1 MHHFDG
7 GINMAQSISVVIA
20 DRSYPLQV
28 KSPEHEEMIRKAVED
43 INRRV
48 KFYLD
53 KYPTKGMIEV
63 LSLVALNVGI
73 VNSGLQ
79 KQLENVLEEE
89 GALLKELEA
98 YLDNME

>member
-1 MHHFDG
+1 
-7 GINMAQSISVVIA
+7 MAQSISVVIA

>member
-1 MHHFDG
+1 
-7 GINMAQSISVVIA
+7 MAQSISVVIA

-28 KSPEHEEMIRKAVED
+28 KSPEHEEMIRKAVDD

-79 KQLENVLEEE
+79 KQLENALEEE

>member
-1 MHHFDG
+1 
-7 GINMAQSISVVIA
+7 MAQSISVVIA

-28 KSPEHEEMIRKAVED
+28 KSPEHEEMIRKAVDD

-79 KQLENVLEEE
+79 KQLENALEEE
-89 GALLKELEA
+89 GALLKELES
-98 YLDNME
+98 YLANME

>member
-1 MHHFDG
+1 
-7 GINMAQSISVVIA
+7 MAQSISVVIA

-28 KSPEHEEMIRKAVED
+28 TSPEHEEMIRKAVED

-79 KQLENVLEEE
+79 KQLENALEEE

>member
-1 MHHFDG
+1 
-7 GINMAQSISVVIA
+7 MAQSISVVIA

-28 KSPEHEEMIRKAVED
+28 KSPEHEEMIRKAVDD

-79 KQLENVLEEE
+79 KQLENALEEE

-98 YLDNME
+98 YLDNIE

>member
-1 MHHFDG
+1 
-7 GINMAQSISVVIA
+7 MAQSINVTIA

-73 VNSGLQ
+73 VNKGLE
-79 KQLENVLEEE
+79 KQLETALEDE
-89 GALLKELEA
+89 GTLLKELEA
-98 YLDNME
+98 YLDNIDKNSR

>member
-1 MHHFDG
+1 
-7 GINMAQSISVVIA
+7 MAQSISVVIA

-98 YLDNME
+98 YLDNIE

>member
-1 MHHFDG
+1 
-7 GINMAQSISVVIA
+7 MAQSISVVIA

-28 KSPEHEEMIRKAVED
+28 KSPEHEEMIRKAVDD

-73 VNSGLQ
+73 VNGGLQ
-79 KQLENVLEEE
+79 KQLENALEEE

>member
-1 MHHFDG
+1 
-7 GINMAQSISVVIA
+7 MAQSISVVIA

-79 KQLENVLEEE
+79 KQLENALEEE

-98 YLDNME
+98 YLANME

>member
-1 MHHFDG
+1 
-7 GINMAQSISVVIA
+7 MAQSISVVIA

-79 KQLENVLEEE
+79 KQLENALEEE

>member
-1 MHHFDG
+1 
-7 GINMAQSISVVIA
+7 MAQSISVVIA

-28 KSPEHEEMIRKAVED
+28 KSPEHEEMIRKAVDD

-73 VNSGLQ
+73 VNKGLE
-79 KQLENVLEEE
+79 KQLETALEDE
-89 GALLKELEA
+89 GTLLKELEA
-98 YLDNME
+98 YLDNIDKNSR

>member
-1 MHHFDG
+1 
-7 GINMAQSISVVIA
+7 MAQSISVVIA

-28 KSPEHEEMIRKAVED
+28 KSPEHEEMIRKAVDD

-98 YLDNME
+98 YLDNIE

>member
-1 MHHFDG
+1 
-7 GINMAQSISVVIA
+7 MAQSISGVIA

-79 KQLENVLEEE
+79 KQLENALEEE

>member
-1 MHHFDG
+1 
-7 GINMAQSISVVIA
+7 MAQSISVIIA

-28 KSPEHEEMIRKAVED
+28 KSPEHEEMIRTAVDD

-63 LSLVALNVGI
+63 LSLVALNMGI
-73 VNSGLQ
+73 QNCGLQ
-79 KQLENVLEEE
+79 KQVDSAIEDEAV
-89 GALLKELEA
+89 LLKELEA
-98 YLDNME
+98 YLDKTDKK

>member
-1 MHHFDG
+1 
-7 GINMAQSISVVIA
+7 MAQSISVVIA

-73 VNSGLQ
+73 VNCGLQ
-79 KQLENVLEEE
+79 KQLDMTIEDE
-89 GALLKELEA
+89 GNLLKELEG
-98 YLDNME
+98 YLDNIDRNSR

>member
-1 MHHFDG
+1 
-7 GINMAQSISVVIA
+7 MAQSISVVIA

-28 KSPEHEEMIRKAVED
+28 KSPEHEEMIRKAVDD

-79 KQLENVLEEE
+79 KQLENALEEE

-98 YLDNME
+98 YLDNIDKNSR

>member
-1 MHHFDG
+1 
-7 GINMAQSISVVIA
+7 MAQSISVVIA

-79 KQLENVLEEE
+79 KQLENALEEE
-89 GALLKELEA
+89 GVLLKELEA